1 MILTGKP
8 GRMVSVG
15 DLQLALDD
23 LLARLIEGILRP
35 VADGADQLVLLAG
48 SQLRAHAKQR
58 G

>member
-8 GRMVSVG
+8 GRMVVG

-23 LLARLIEGILRP
+23 LLARLIDGILPP
-35 VADGADQLVLLAG
+35 VADGADQPVLVAG
-48 SQLRAHAKQR
+48 RQLRAHAKQR